1 MRRGLAAALAAVMVI
16 TAVPSA
22 ATAQESHFA
31 SRGEVVQLLMEAAD
45 DYNPQIK
52 KTDII
57 KGYGDGKLHEEDAVT
72 RAQAVIMLNRA
83 FGGFPELKGN
93 NLRLAIP
100 KETFTDIPAWAE
112 EEVAPAF
119 EAGIVAGTG
128 EGLFSPDHKVTTE
141 QMRLFI
147 QRVYAIYGT
156 NPKDSFYSSVNKKAL
171 DTLQIPEGS
180 NITGTAY
187 AVRDRANQQVLGLIG
202 EISGS
207 TPEKDTPETSEN
219 QGVSTPGSHGSDATS
234 VSNSPKTGDNTN
246 IAIFVLALAVS
257 AGCLGTVV
265 TVKRKRK

>member
-57 KGYGDGKLHEEDAVT
+57 KGYGDGKLHEEDTVT

-112 EEVAPAF
+112 E
-119 EAGIVAGTG
+119 
-128 EGLFSPDHKVTTE
+128 
-141 QMRLFI
+141 
-147 QRVYAIYGT
+147 
-156 NPKDSFYSSVNKKAL
+156 
-171 DTLQIPEGS
+171 
-180 NITGTAY
+180 
-187 AVRDRANQQVLGLIG
+187 
-202 EISGS
+202 
-207 TPEKDTPETSEN
+207 
-219 QGVSTPGSHGSDATS
+219 
-234 VSNSPKTGDNTN
+234 
-246 IAIFVLALAVS
+246 
-257 AGCLGTVV
+257 
-265 TVKRKRK
+265 